1 MTDHVP
7 KPDPSVT
14 DAIRRAANG
23 NGRDPRIDKAVSWGL
38 TTLATLALAWVGS
51 EVRSV
56 SSKLDAMNVRLSIL
70 ESSGL
75 TTKLERLEDRVRTLE
90 IERRKP

>member
-1 MTDHVP
+1 MAASGDTTGALP
-7 KPDPSVT
+7 K
-14 DAIRRAANG
+14 NG
-23 NGRDPRIDKAVSWGL
+23 SRDPRIDKAVSWGL

-75 TTKLERLEDRVRTLE
+75 ITKIERLEDRVRTLE